1 MIIEVKICGITSL
14 EDAETAML
22 AGADAIGFI
31 FYPRSPRYV
40 TPDRAREISRKLPA
54 RVCRVGVF
62 VDHDAEGVRRIAEFC
77 GLDFIQLHGNE
88 SPDYCRTFSPSV
100 VIKAVSIQEEEDL
113 ALLKDYPVRAILAD
127 AHDPVR
133 RGGIGKTCDWNLA
146 RKAGENHRL
155 ILSGGLNPQN
165 ILSAIEAV
173 RPLAVDIGSG
183 VESQPGK
190 KDPGKIKELMAA
202 VRSFKDTRRPSSGN
216 NIFQKISEVGRPINI
231 EEG

>member
-1 MIIEVKICGITSL
+1 MTGVKICGITNL
-14 EDAETAML
+14 DDAEASTL

-31 FYPRSPRYV
+31 FYPESPRCI
-40 TPDRAREISRKLPA
+40 TPDRAREISGKLPR

-62 VDHDAEGVRRIAEFC
+62 VDQDVEGVRRIAQIC

-88 SPDYCRTFSPSV
+88 SPDYCRAFSPSV
-100 VIKAVSIQEEEDL
+100 LIKAVSIQKEEDL

-146 RKAGENHRL
+146 RKAGERHRL

-165 ILSAIEAV
+165 ILPAIEKV

-183 VESQPGK
+183 VEARPGK

-202 VRSFKDTRRPSSGN
+202 VRSLKDTGRSSPREK
-216 NIFQKISEVGRPINI
+216 IFQRFATV
-231 EEG
+231 

>member
-1 MIIEVKICGITSL
+1 MIPEVKICGITSL
-14 EDAETAML
+14 VDAETAML

-31 FYPRSPRYV
+31 FYPQSPRCIS
-40 TPDRAREISRKLPA
+40 PDRAREIGGKLKG

-62 VDHDAEGVRRIAEFC
+62 VDHDAEGVRRIAQFC

-88 SPDYCRTFSPSV
+88 SPDYCRPFPPSLL
-100 VIKAVSIQEEEDL
+100 IKAVSVQKEEDL
-113 ALLKDYPVRAILAD
+113 ARLKDYPVGAILVD

-133 RGGIGKTCDWNLA
+133 RGGTGKTCDWNLA
-146 RKAGENHRL
+146 RKAGENRRL

-165 ILSAIEAV
+165 ILPAIEAV

-190 KDPGKIKELMAA
+190 KDPEKIKELMAA
-202 VRSFKDTRRPSSGN
+202 VRSFKDPRRSTRREK
-216 NIFQKISEVGRPINI
+216 IFQNCKTV
-231 EEG
+231 

>member
-1 MIIEVKICGITSL
+1 MTGVKICGITNL
-14 EDAETAML
+14 EDAEASTL

-31 FYPRSPRYV
+31 FYPESPRCI
-40 TPDRAREISRKLPA
+40 TPDRAREITGKLPG

-62 VDHDAEGVRRIAEFC
+62 VDHDVEGVRRIAQFC

-88 SPDYCRTFSPSV
+88 SPDYCRAFSPSV
-100 VIKAVSIQEEEDL
+100 LIKAVSIQKEEDL

-133 RGGIGKTCDWNLA
+133 RGGTGKTCDWNLA
-146 RKAGENHRL
+146 RKAGERHRL

-165 ILSAIEAV
+165 ILPAIETV

-183 VESQPGK
+183 VEARPGK

-202 VRSFKDTRRPSSGN
+202 VRSFKDTRRSSPRE
-216 NIFQKISEVGRPINI
+216 NIFQRFETV
-231 EEG
+231 

>member
-1 MIIEVKICGITSL
+1 MTEVKICGITNGD
-14 EDAETAML
+14 DAMTGVS
-22 AGADAIGFI
+22 AGADALGFI
-31 FYPRSPRYV
+31 FYAPSSRCV
-40 TPDRAREISRKLPA
+40 TPDRVREIARRLPEK
-54 RVCRVGVF
+54 VCRVGVF

-88 SPDYCRTFSPSV
+88 SPDYCRAFSPSV

-133 RGGIGKTCDWNLA
+133 RGGIGKACDWNLA
-146 RKAGENHRL
+146 RKAGERHRL

-183 VESQPGK
+183 VEARPGK

-202 VRSFKDTRRPSSGN
+202 VRSFQDTRRSSSGER
-216 NIFQKISEVGRPINI
+216 IFQKFEKG
-231 EEG
+231 

>member
-1 MIIEVKICGITSL
+1 MTGVKICGITNL
-14 EDAETAML
+14 EDAEASTL

-31 FYPRSPRYV
+31 FYPESPRCI
-40 TPDRAREISRKLPA
+40 TPDRAREISGKLPG

-62 VDHDAEGVRRIAEFC
+62 VDQDAEGVRRIAQFC

-88 SPDYCRTFSPSV
+88 SPDYCRAFSPSV
-100 VIKAVSIQEEEDL
+100 LIKAVSIQKEEDL

-133 RGGIGKTCDWNLA
+133 RGGTGKTCDWNLA
-146 RKAGENHRL
+146 RKAGERHRL

-165 ILSAIEAV
+165 ILPAIETV

-183 VESQPGK
+183 VEARPGK

-202 VRSFKDTRRPSSGN
+202 VRSLKDTRRPSSGN
-216 NIFQKISEVGRPINI
+216 NIFQKFEPA
-231 EEG
+231 